1 MRVHSTEESAFKYKP
16 PCGGWGYAVGL
27 RYCLRVSLKCNRWDC
42 KKCRK
47 ELTKSW
53 MEKINEDLRGAVL
66 YVVSTKKRGRELSD
80 QIRRS
85 IMQPKKYFCAHLN
98 DGAIVFSNARF
109 KGGRAINRKKHLKE
123 IRSLMRSGKVTGIS
137 RRQLPKED
145 GYIRPPRADPWS
157 FGRIT
162 EDLKYEYNKCM
173 TDYEIGLFLL
183 NYYGTDKVCG
193 LTKLGKE
200 LIRKIQTGEIN
211 EANAKLKHPRIFLFD
226 ANTCIGT
233 YSK

>member
-1 MRVHSTEESAFKYKP
+1 MRVQPTEGGGFKYKP

-27 RYCLRVSLKCNRWDC
+27 RDCLRVSLKCNRWDC

-47 ELTKSW
+47 ELTKIW
-53 MEKINEDLRGAVL
+53 MERINEDLRGAVL
-66 YVVSTKKRGRELSD
+66 YVVSTKIGGRELSE

-85 IMQPKKYFCAHLN
+85 IMKTNKYFCAHLA

-123 IRSLMRSGKVTGIS
+123 IRRLMRSGKVTGMS
-137 RRQLPKED
+137 RRQQPKED

-162 EDLKYEYNKCM
+162 EDLKYEYNKCK

-183 NYYGTDKVCG
+183 KYCGTYKVRNI
-193 LTKLGKE
+193 TRLGTE

-211 EANAKLKHPRIFLFD
+211 EANAKSSRLDP
-226 ANTCIGT
+226 N
-233 YSK
+233 